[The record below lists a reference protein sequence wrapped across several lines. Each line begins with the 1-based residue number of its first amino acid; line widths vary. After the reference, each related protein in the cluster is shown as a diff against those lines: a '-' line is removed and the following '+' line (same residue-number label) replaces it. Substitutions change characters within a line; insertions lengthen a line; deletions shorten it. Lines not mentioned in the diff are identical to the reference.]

1 MLRSC
6 RAPLILALL
15 ALSLWTARAD
25 DDAEGGDEKKEEAE
39 ADKVVD
45 GFTEEQRTKMTEGSE
60 KHEFQAEV
68 NRLMDIIINSLYTDK
83 QVFLREL
90 ISNSA
95 DALEKARFHSVQ
107 DESYLGETKDL
118 EIKIE
123 YDADGKTIS
132 IIDTGIGMSK
142 ADLINNLGTV
152 AKSGT
157 TNFLE
162 AMADGADAN
171 LIGQFGV
178 GFYSA
183 FLVADKVTVTSKCN
197 DDPVQHVWESSAD
210 ASFTVVDD
218 PRGNTLGRGTRVTL
232 HLKED
237 AHEYLAEDKL
247 KDTAKKYSQFIQ
259 FPIYVKVK
267 KEVDV
272 DADEEDDD
280 DDEEK
285 EDEEKKDDVE
295 TKDDEE
301 KEDEDDEEEKK
312 PKKKTVFEWE
322 QVNTQKAIWLRAKED
337 VTEEEYNEF
346 YKTVSKDYLDPL
358 AYTHF
363 NAEGEIEF
371 KSVLFLPKKA
381 PFDQMDNYWTKR
393 SEIKL
398 YVRRVLVADKF
409 DELLPKY
416 LNFVKGVVDSDDLP
430 LNVSREQLQ
439 QSKIMKVI
447 SKKLVRK
454 ILELMKKL
462 AKEEDSGDDEEEE
475 DEEKEDGEEKEKKE
489 EEEKKDKKDEESGWP
504 KFYKEF
510 AKNLKM

>member
-1 MLRSC
+1 M
-6 RAPLILALL
+6 
-15 ALSLWTARAD
+15 
-25 DDAEGGDEKKEEAE
+25 GEEAKTDE
-39 ADKVVD
+39 EKVVD
-45 GFTEEQRTKMTEGSE
+45 GFSETDRARMTESPE

-90 ISNSA
+90 ISNAA

-107 DESYLGETKDL
+107 DESFLGDTKDL
-118 EIKIE
+118 EVKIE
-123 YDADGKTIS
+123 HDADAKTIS

-162 AMADGADAN
+162 AMAEGGDAN

-183 FLVADKVTVTSKCN
+183 FLVADKVSVTSKCN
-197 DDPVQHVWESSAD
+197 DDAVQHVWESSAD
-210 ASFTVVDD
+210 ASFTVVED
-218 PRGNTLGRGTRVTL
+218 PRGNTLGRGSRVTL

-237 AHEYLAEDKL
+237 AHDYLSEDKL
-247 KDTAKKYSQFIQ
+247 KESAKKYSQFIQ
-259 FPIYVKVK
+259 FPIYIKVK
-267 KEVDV
+267 KEVD
-272 DADEEDDD
+272 ADTDEDDD
-280 DDEEK
+280 DD
-285 EDEEKKDDVE
+285 EKKDDVE
-295 TKDDEE
+295 TKDDDE
-301 KEDEDDEEEKK
+301 KEEEEEKK
-312 PKKKTVFEWE
+312 PKKKTVYEWE

-346 YKTVSKDYLDPL
+346 YKGISKDYLDPL

-371 KSVLFLPKKA
+371 KSILFLPKKA
-381 PFDQMDNYWTKR
+381 PFDMMDNYWTKR
-393 SEIKL
+393 SEVKL

-409 DELLPKY
+409 DELLPRY

-462 AKEEDSGDDEEEE
+462 AKEGEAGDEE
-475 DEEKEDGEEKEKKE
+475 DEDEDDSEKKE
-489 EEEKKDKKDEESGWP
+489 KMKILHGLSSTM
-504 KFYKEF
+504 
-510 AKNLKM
+510 NLQKTLKWGVTKTIPTVQSFQS

>member
-1 MLRSC
+1 MMLGQR
-6 RAPLILALL
+6 RFLFVFGLL
-15 ALSLWTARAD
+15 ASGLWNAVKAD
-25 DDAEGGDEKKEEAE
+25 DEEPAAEEGASSEE
-39 ADKVVD
+39 KVVD
-45 GFTEEQRTKMTEGSE
+45 GFSEADRTAMTEGSE

-237 AHEYLAEDKL
+237 AHDYLAEDKL
-247 KDTAKKYSQFIQ
+247 KETAKKYSQFIQ

-267 KEVDV
+267 KEVDA
-272 DADEEDDD
+272 DAEEDDD
-280 DDEEK
+280 DK
-285 EDEEKKDDVE
+285 EDEEEKDDVE
-295 TKDDEE
+295 TKDD
-301 KEDEDDEEEKK
+301 DE
-312 PKKKTVFEWE
+312 
-322 QVNTQKAIWLRAKED
+322 
-337 VTEEEYNEF
+337 
-346 YKTVSKDYLDPL
+346 
-358 AYTHF
+358 
-363 NAEGEIEF
+363 
-371 KSVLFLPKKA
+371 
-381 PFDQMDNYWTKR
+381 
-393 SEIKL
+393 
-398 YVRRVLVADKF
+398 
-409 DELLPKY
+409 
-416 LNFVKGVVDSDDLP
+416 
-430 LNVSREQLQ
+430 
-439 QSKIMKVI
+439 
-447 SKKLVRK
+447 
-454 ILELMKKL
+454 
-462 AKEEDSGDDEEEE
+462 
-475 DEEKEDGEEKEKKE
+475 KE
-489 EEEKKDKKDEESGWP
+489 EEEKKDDDE
-504 KFYKEF
+504 KH
-510 AKNLKM
+510 

>member
-1 MLRSC
+1 
-6 RAPLILALL
+6 
-15 ALSLWTARAD
+15 
-25 DDAEGGDEKKEEAE
+25 
-39 ADKVVD
+39 
-45 GFTEEQRTKMTEGSE
+45 MTDSSE

-123 YDADGKTIS
+123 YDKDAKTIS

-183 FLVADKVTVTSKCN
+183 FLIADKVTVTSKNN
-197 DDPVQHVWESSAD
+197 DDPVQHVWESTAD

-237 AHEYLAEDKL
+237 AHDYLSEDKL
-247 KDTAKKYSQFIQ
+247 KETSKKFSQFIQ
-259 FPIYVKVK
+259 YPIYMKVK
-267 KEVDV
+267 KEVD
-272 DADEEDDD
+272 ADVEEDDD
-280 DDEEK
+280 DEDKDDEEK
-285 EDEEKKDDVE
+285 EKDDVE

-301 KEDEDDEEEKK
+301 KE
-312 PKKKTVFEWE
+312 
-322 QVNTQKAIWLRAKED
+322 
-337 VTEEEYNEF
+337 
-346 YKTVSKDYLDPL
+346 
-358 AYTHF
+358 
-363 NAEGEIEF
+363 
-371 KSVLFLPKKA
+371 
-381 PFDQMDNYWTKR
+381 
-393 SEIKL
+393 
-398 YVRRVLVADKF
+398 
-409 DELLPKY
+409 
-416 LNFVKGVVDSDDLP
+416 SD
-430 LNVSREQLQ
+430 
-439 QSKIMKVI
+439 
-447 SKKLVRK
+447 
-454 ILELMKKL
+454 
-462 AKEEDSGDDEEEE
+462 
-475 DEEKEDGEEKEKKE
+475 EKEKKPT
-489 EEEKKDKKDEESGWP
+489 KKTVHE
-504 KFYKEF
+504 
-510 AKNLKM
+510 